1 MSAGGLNRELARMAD
16 VAALEGMP
24 KGSVVRWPHNGVIWI
39 KDEWYEG
46 RPWTS
51 FPVETYAASPH
62 IASCFF
68 EILESRAES
77 IRWYEEHRETP
88 TIHLDLSPVVNVALG
103 AAVNYERV
111 RARTEVLAW
120 AQEYRR
126 DRSPEE
132 IESFAA
138 LLRRITDP
146 DPEGKLG

>member
-24 KGSVVRWPHNGVIWI
+24 KGSVVRWPSNGVIWI

-51 FPVETYAASPH
+51 FPVETYADSPH

-77 IRWYEEHRETP
+77 IRCRETP
-88 TIHLDLSPVVNVALG
+88 TIHPDLSPVVNVALG

-146 DPEGKLG
+146 DPGGKLG